1 MAYFGFTDKL
11 VKGQTIEIF
20 NYGNSK
26 GATFERVAI
35 IPVGTVLPFVK
46 NGTAIKAAQTRS
58 KFYVAC
64 TRARH
69 SVVFFIDGFNG
80 SALYVKE
87 NIKVG
92 DITIPVYKFKK

>member
-1 MAYFGFTDKL
+1 M
-11 VKGQTIEIF
+11 
-20 NYGNSK
+20 
-26 GATFERVAI
+26 AI

-46 NGTAIKAAQTRS
+46 NGTAIKATQTRS

-69 SVVFFIDGFNG
+69 SVVFFIDGFSG

-87 NIKVG
+87 NMKVG